1 MSAPPSAGDSGSDIG
16 GFAFAFGAAAAY
28 GTAAVLI
35 RAGLNEYGS
44 PLTAI
49 TVALLTGVLALA
61 PLAFRAHRAR
71 AREGPRQDG
80 GANHTAIYFVLASG
94 LSSLLGF
101 SSNTLALSL
110 LPVVVV
116 APISSIYPLI
126 TVLLVRLFLHR
137 SERITTQTVLGA
149 VLIVAG
155 VILVTIFRG

>member
-1 MSAPPSAGDSGSDIG
+1 MSAPRPAGDSGGEIA

-35 RAGLNEYGS
+35 RAGLHEYGS

-61 PLAFRAHRAR
+61 PLAFRTHRAW
-71 AREGPRQDG
+71 AREGSPPSG
-80 GANHTAIYFVLASG
+80 GANRTAIFFVLASG
-94 LSSLLGF
+94 LSALLGF

-116 APISSIYPLI
+116 APISGAYPLI

-137 SERITTQTVLGA
+137 SERITPQTALGA